1 MRIGNQLKLRRF
13 GWVSQNAS
21 NKKTMKRLFQFLIL
35 LTLSTSGLSQTKT
48 DTTYGMTSEQN
59 KEWLSKVINADKDL
73 QIRLV
78 KSRLIENRETLN
90 QTDSLDIPVLIVD
103 GIPIKENIND
113 RQREF
118 LKSQMT
124 VDKVDIKVV
133 EKEPEGLYVNKAFK
147 GIVLIEIT
155 DKKTSKKFR
164 RLI

>member
-1 MRIGNQLKLRRF
+1 
-13 GWVSQNAS
+13 
-21 NKKTMKRLFQFLIL
+21 MKRLFQFLIL

-48 DTTYGMTSEQN
+48 DATYGMTSEQN
-59 KEWLSKVINADKDL
+59 KEWLSKVSNADKDL

-78 KSRLIENRETLN
+78 KSRLIENRQTLN
-90 QTDSLDIPVLIVD
+90 QTVRLDVPVLIVD
-103 GIPIKENIND
+103 GIPIEENIND

-133 EKEPEGLYVNKAFK
+133 EKEPEGLYVNKAFT
-147 GIVLIEIT
+147 GIVLIVIT

-164 RLI
+164 RLR